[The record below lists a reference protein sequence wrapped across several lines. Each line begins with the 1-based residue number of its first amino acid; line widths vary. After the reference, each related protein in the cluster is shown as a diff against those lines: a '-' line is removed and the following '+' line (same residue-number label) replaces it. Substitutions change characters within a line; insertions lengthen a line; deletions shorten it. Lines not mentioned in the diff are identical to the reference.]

1 MKEQIDKKIK
11 DIVADDITDITLIQA
26 GYYWNAGYN
35 EFDFTCKIK
44 GEDDVL
50 HMREQ
55 RHDDGSGI
63 VIRSEKD
70 DIWES
75 ITPSEVYK
83 LDDKLQEAIQYGT
96 YHKRIEGITTVEDCK
111 DLEFELMENDNVYL
125 NRVLGKLW
133 TELEAKQNEIADAGL
148 QETGE
153 QQSDIVAEF
162 RSKTDELFHEVDGQC
177 AGDIEK
183 MVAAYVQEKI
193 EEEMLDAEIV
203 DVVLSGSRCRGL
215 EKKDSDLDVVVEY
228 KGSVRED
235 DFFNMLH
242 KDDYEI
248 SGIKVDIN
256 PITEGKTGKLETYL
270 PGVEEY
276 LREKEMERNER
287 KSVREKIRENK
298 SKISVNSVST
308 EKDKVMKNKNVR

>member
-1 MKEQIDKKIK
+1 MKEQIDKKMK

-70 DIWES
+70 DIWER

-153 QQSDIVAEF
+153 LQSDFVAEF
-162 RSKTDELFHEVDGQC
+162 RSKTDELFHEVNGQS

-215 EKKDSDLDVVVEY
+215 EKKGSDLDVVVEY
-228 KGSVRED
+228 KGLVRED

-242 KDDYEI
+242 EEDYEI
-248 SGIKVDIN
+248 CGIKVDIN

>member
-70 DIWES
+70 DIWER

-133 TELEAKQNEIADAGL
+133 NELEAKQNEIEDTGL

-153 QQSDIVAEF
+153 LQSDIVEEF
-162 RSKTDELFHEVDGQC
+162 RSKTDELFHEVDGQS

-193 EEEMLDAEIV
+193 EEEMLDVEIV

-215 EKKDSDLDVVVEY
+215 EKKGSDLDVVVEY
-228 KGSVRED
+228 KGLVRED

-242 KDDYEI
+242 EEDYEI
-248 SGIKVDIN
+248 CGIKVDIN

>member
-1 MKEQIDKKIK
+1 MKEQIDKKMK

-35 EFDFTCKIK
+35 EFDFICKIK

-55 RHDDGSGI
+55 RHDDGSSI

-70 DIWES
+70 DIWER
-75 ITPSEVYK
+75 IAPSEVYK
-83 LDDKLQEAIQYGT
+83 LDDKLQEVIQYGN
-96 YHKRIEGITTVEDCK
+96 YHKRIEGITTVKDCK

-125 NRVLGKLW
+125 NRALGKLW
-133 TELEAKQNEIADAGL
+133 MELEAKQNEIADTGL

-153 QQSDIVAEF
+153 LQSDIVAEF
-162 RSKTDELFHEVDGQC
+162 RSKTDELFREVNGQS

-193 EEEMLDAEIV
+193 EEELLDAEIV

-215 EKKDSDLDVVVEY
+215 EKTNSDLDVVVEY

-235 DFFNMLH
+235 DFFNILH

-248 SGIKVDIN
+248 FGIVSLYVHFTIVRFSSK
-256 PITEGKTGKLETYL
+256 KQKLQ
-270 PGVEEY
+270 
-276 LREKEMERNER
+276 
-287 KSVREKIRENK
+287 
-298 SKISVNSVST
+298 
-308 EKDKVMKNKNVR
+308 

>member
-1 MKEQIDKKIK
+1 MKEQIDKKMK

-55 RHDDGSGI
+55 RHDDGSSI

-70 DIWES
+70 DIWER
-75 ITPSEVYK
+75 IAPSEVYK
-83 LDDKLQEAIQYGT
+83 LDDKLQEAIQYGN
-96 YHKRIEGITTVEDCK
+96 YHKRIEGITTIEDCK

-133 TELEAKQNEIADAGL
+133 NELEAKQNEIEDTGL

-153 QQSDIVAEF
+153 LQSDIVEEF
-162 RSKTDELFHEVDGQC
+162 RSKTDELFHEVDGQS

-215 EKKDSDLDVVVEY
+215 EKKGSDLDVVVEY
-228 KGSVRED
+228 KGLVRED

-242 KDDYEI
+242 EEDYEI
-248 SGIKVDIN
+248 CGIKVDIN

-287 KSVREKIRENK
+287 KSVREKIREK
-298 SKISVNSVST
+298 
-308 EKDKVMKNKNVR
+308 KDKARGETCKLKGKKRNAVR

>member
-1 MKEQIDKKIK
+1 MKEQIDKKMK

-26 GYYWNAGYN
+26 GYYWYAGYN

-55 RHDDGSGI
+55 RHDDGSSI

-70 DIWES
+70 DIWER
-75 ITPSEVYK
+75 IAPSEVYK
-83 LDDKLQEAIQYGT
+83 LDDKLQEAIQYGN
-96 YHKRIEGITTVEDCK
+96 YHKRIEGITTIEDCK

-215 EKKDSDLDVVVEY
+215 EKKGSDLDVVVEY
-228 KGSVRED
+228 KGSIRED

-242 KDDYEI
+242 EDDYEI

-287 KSVREKIRENK
+287 KSVREKIREK
-298 SKISVNSVST
+298 
-308 EKDKVMKNKNVR
+308 KDKARGETCKLKGKKRDAVR

>member
-1 MKEQIDKKIK
+1 MKEQIDKKMK
-11 DIVADDITDITLIQA
+11 DIVADDITDINLIQA

-70 DIWES
+70 DIWER

-133 TELEAKQNEIADAGL
+133 NELEAKQNEIADAGL

-153 QQSDIVAEF
+153 LQSDFVAEF
-162 RSKTDELFHEVDGQC
+162 RSKTDELFHEVNGQS

-203 DVVLSGSRCRGL
+203 DVVVSGSRCRGL
-215 EKKDSDLDVVVEY
+215 EKKNSDLDVVAEY

-235 DFFNMLH
+235 DFFNILH
-242 KDDYEI
+242 EDDYEI
-248 SGIKVDIN
+248 CGIKVDIN

-276 LREKEMERNER
+276 LREKEMEKNES
-287 KSVREKIRENK
+287 KSVREKIREKKEKSNK
-298 SKISVNSVST
+298 GLRKVK
-308 EKDKVMKNKNVR
+308 EKKKDSIR

>member
-1 MKEQIDKKIK
+1 MKEQIDKKMK

-35 EFDFTCKIK
+35 EFDFACKIK

-70 DIWES
+70 DIWER
-75 ITPSEVYK
+75 IAPSEVYK

-96 YHKRIEGITTVEDCK
+96 YHKRIEGITTIEDCK

-133 TELEAKQNEIADAGL
+133 TELEAKQNEIVDAGI
-148 QETGE
+148 QKTGE
-153 QQSDIVAEF
+153 LQSDIVAEF
-162 RSKTDELFHEVDGQC
+162 RSKTDELFHDVDGQS

-215 EKKDSDLDVVVEY
+215 EKKGSDLDVLVEY
-228 KGSVRED
+228 KGSIRED

-242 KDDYEI
+242 EDDYKI

-256 PITEGKTGKLETYL
+256 PITEVKTGKLKTYL

-287 KSVREKIRENK
+287 KSVREKIREK
-298 SKISVNSVST
+298 
-308 EKDKVMKNKNVR
+308 KDKARGKTCKLKEKTRNAVR

>member
-1 MKEQIDKKIK
+1 MKEQIDKKMK

-70 DIWES
+70 DIWER
-75 ITPSEVYK
+75 IAPSEVYK

-96 YHKRIEGITTVEDCK
+96 YHKRIEGITTIEDCK

-133 TELEAKQNEIADAGL
+133 TELEAKQNEIVDAGI
-148 QETGE
+148 QKTGE
-153 QQSDIVAEF
+153 LQSDFVAEF
-162 RSKTDELFHEVDGQC
+162 RSKTDELFHEVNGQS

-215 EKKDSDLDVVVEY
+215 EKKGSDLDVVVEY
-228 KGSVRED
+228 KGSIRED

-242 KDDYEI
+242 EGDYEI

-256 PITEGKTGKLETYL
+256 PITEGKTGKLETSL

-287 KSVREKIRENK
+287 KSVRKKIREK
-298 SKISVNSVST
+298 
-308 EKDKVMKNKNVR
+308 KDKARGETCKLKGKKRNAVR

>member
-1 MKEQIDKKIK
+1 MKEQIDKKMK

-63 VIRSEKD
+63 VIRSGKD
-70 DIWES
+70 DIWERMA
-75 ITPSEVYK
+75 PSEVYK
-83 LDDKLQEAIQYGT
+83 LDDKLQEVIQYGT
-96 YHKRIEGITTVEDCK
+96 YHKKIEGITTLEDCK

-125 NRVLGKLW
+125 NKVMGKLW
-133 TELEAKQNEIADAGL
+133 TELEAKQNEIADTGL
-148 QETGE
+148 QKNGE
-153 QQSDIVAEF
+153 LQSDIVAGF
-162 RSKTDELFHEVDGQC
+162 RSKTDELFHEVNGQS
-177 AGDIEK
+177 AGNIEK

-215 EKKDSDLDVVVEY
+215 EKTNSDLDVVVEY

-235 DFFNMLH
+235 DFFNILH

-248 SGIKVDIN
+248 FGIKVDIN

-287 KSVREKIRENK
+287 KSVREKISEKKEK
-298 SKISVNSVST
+298 SIKGLQKVK
-308 EKDKVMKNKNVR
+308 EKKKDNVR

>member
-1 MKEQIDKKIK
+1 MKEQIDKKMK

-44 GEDDVL
+44 SEDDVL

-55 RHDDGSGI
+55 RHDDGSSI

-70 DIWES
+70 DIWER
-75 ITPSEVYK
+75 IAPSEVYK
-83 LDDKLQEAIQYGT
+83 LDDKLQEAIQYGN
-96 YHKRIEGITTVEDCK
+96 YHKRIEGITTIEDCK

-133 TELEAKQNEIADAGL
+133 NELEAKQNEIADAGL

-153 QQSDIVAEF
+153 LQSDIVAEF
-162 RSKTDELFHEVDGQC
+162 RSKTDELFHEVDGQS

-193 EEEMLDAEIV
+193 EEEMLETN
-203 DVVLSGSRCRGL
+203 S
-215 EKKDSDLDVVVEY
+215 LDPFQAAWP
-228 KGSVRED
+228 KALTS
-235 DFFNMLH
+235 
-242 KDDYEI
+242 
-248 SGIKVDIN
+248 
-256 PITEGKTGKLETYL
+256 KTGCPRWRRLFLFVAK
-270 PGVEEY
+270 
-276 LREKEMERNER
+276 
-287 KSVREKIRENK
+287 
-298 SKISVNSVST
+298 
-308 EKDKVMKNKNVR
+308 

>member
-1 MKEQIDKKIK
+1 MKEQIDKKMK

-70 DIWES
+70 DIWER

-153 QQSDIVAEF
+153 LQSDFVAEF
-162 RSKTDELFHEVDGQC
+162 RSKTDELFHEVNGQS

-215 EKKDSDLDVVVEY
+215 EKKGSDLDVVVEY
-228 KGSVRED
+228 KGLVRED

-242 KDDYEI
+242 EEDYEI
-248 SGIKVDIN
+248 CGIKVDIN

-287 KSVREKIRENK
+287 KSVREKIREK
-298 SKISVNSVST
+298 
-308 EKDKVMKNKNVR
+308 KDKARGETCKLKGKKRDAVR

>member
-1 MKEQIDKKIK
+1 MKEQIDKKMK

-26 GYYWNAGYN
+26 GYYWYAGYN

-44 GEDDVL
+44 GEDNVL

-70 DIWES
+70 DIWER
-75 ITPSEVYK
+75 IAPSEVYK

-96 YHKRIEGITTVEDCK
+96 YHKRIEGITTMEDCK
-111 DLEFELMENDNVYL
+111 NLEFELMENDNVYL

-133 TELEAKQNEIADAGL
+133 TELEAKQNEIVDAGI
-148 QETGE
+148 QKTGE
-153 QQSDIVAEF
+153 LQSDFVAEF
-162 RSKTDELFHEVDGQC
+162 RSKTDELFHEVNGQS

-215 EKKDSDLDVVVEY
+215 EKKGSDLDVVVEY
-228 KGSVRED
+228 KGLVRED

-242 KDDYEI
+242 EEDYEI
-248 SGIKVDIN
+248 CGIKVDIN

-287 KSVREKIRENK
+287 KSVREKIREK
-298 SKISVNSVST
+298 
-308 EKDKVMKNKNVR
+308 KDKARGETCKLKGKKRNAVR

>member
-1 MKEQIDKKIK
+1 MKEQIDKKMK

-70 DIWES
+70 DIWER
-75 ITPSEVYK
+75 IAPSEVYK
-83 LDDKLQEAIQYGT
+83 LDDKLQEVIQYGN

-125 NRVLGKLW
+125 NRVMGKLW

-148 QETGE
+148 EKTGE
-153 QQSDIVAEF
+153 LQSDIVAEF
-162 RSKTDELFHEVDGQC
+162 RSKTDELFHEVNGQS
-177 AGDIEK
+177 AGDIVK
-183 MVAAYVQEKI
+183 MVAVYVQEKI
-193 EEEMLDAEIV
+193 EEELLDAEIV

-215 EKKDSDLDVVVEY
+215 EKKNSDLDVVVEY
-228 KGSVRED
+228 KSSVRED
-235 DFFNMLH
+235 DFFNILH
-242 KDDYEI
+242 EDDYEI

-270 PGVEEY
+270 PGVEDY

-287 KSVREKIRENK
+287 KSVREKIREKKEKSNK
-298 SKISVNSVST
+298 GLLKVK
-308 EKDKVMKNKNVR
+308 EKKKDNVR

>member
-1 MKEQIDKKIK
+1 MKEQIDKKMK

-70 DIWES
+70 DIWERMA
-75 ITPSEVYK
+75 PSEVYK
-83 LDDKLQEAIQYGT
+83 LDDKLQEVIQYGT
-96 YHKRIEGITTVEDCK
+96 YHKKIEGITTLEDCK

-125 NRVLGKLW
+125 NKVMGKLW
-133 TELEAKQNEIADAGL
+133 TELEAKQNEIADTGL
-148 QETGE
+148 QKNGE
-153 QQSDIVAEF
+153 LQSDIVAGF
-162 RSKTDELFHEVDGQC
+162 RSKTDELFHEVNGQS
-177 AGDIEK
+177 AGNIEK

-215 EKKDSDLDVVVEY
+215 EKTNSDLDVVVEY

-235 DFFNMLH
+235 DFFNILH

-248 SGIKVDIN
+248 FGIKVDIN

-270 PGVEEY
+270 TGVEEY

-287 KSVREKIRENK
+287 KSVREKISEKKEK
-298 SKISVNSVST
+298 SIKGLQKVK
-308 EKDKVMKNKNVR
+308 EKKKDNVR

>member
-1 MKEQIDKKIK
+1 MKEQIDKKMK

-55 RHDDGSGI
+55 RHDDGSSI

-70 DIWES
+70 DIWER
-75 ITPSEVYK
+75 IAPSEVYK

-153 QQSDIVAEF
+153 LQSDFVAEF
-162 RSKTDELFHEVDGQC
+162 RSKTDELFHEVNGQS

-215 EKKDSDLDVVVEY
+215 EKKGSDLDVVVEY
-228 KGSVRED
+228 KGLVRED

-242 KDDYEI
+242 EEDYEI
-248 SGIKVDIN
+248 CGIKVDIN

-276 LREKEMERNER
+276 LREKEMEKNES
-287 KSVREKIRENK
+287 KSVREKIREKKEKSNK
-298 SKISVNSVST
+298 GLRRVK
-308 EKDKVMKNKNVR
+308 EKKKDSIR

>member
-1 MKEQIDKKIK
+1 MRRLLWKEKRGMKEQIDKKMK

-35 EFDFTCKIK
+35 EFDFICKIK

-55 RHDDGSGI
+55 RHDDGSSI

-70 DIWES
+70 DIWER
-75 ITPSEVYK
+75 IAPSEVYK
-83 LDDKLQEAIQYGT
+83 LDDKLQEVIQYGN
-96 YHKRIEGITTVEDCK
+96 YHKRIEGITTVKDCK

-125 NRVLGKLW
+125 NRALGKLW
-133 TELEAKQNEIADAGL
+133 MELEAKQNEIADTGL

-153 QQSDIVAEF
+153 LQSDIVAEF
-162 RSKTDELFHEVDGQC
+162 RSKTDELFREVNGQS

-193 EEEMLDAEIV
+193 EEELLDAEIV

-215 EKKDSDLDVVVEY
+215 EKTNSDLDVVVEY

-235 DFFNMLH
+235 DFFNILH

-248 SGIKVDIN
+248 FGIVSLYVHFTIVRFSSK
-256 PITEGKTGKLETYL
+256 KQKLQ
-270 PGVEEY
+270 
-276 LREKEMERNER
+276 
-287 KSVREKIRENK
+287 
-298 SKISVNSVST
+298 
-308 EKDKVMKNKNVR
+308 

>member
-1 MKEQIDKKIK
+1 MKEQIDKKMK

-26 GYYWNAGYN
+26 GYYWYAGYN

-44 GEDDVL
+44 GEDNVL

-70 DIWES
+70 DIWER
-75 ITPSEVYK
+75 IAPSEVYK

-96 YHKRIEGITTVEDCK
+96 YHKRIEGITTMEDCK
-111 DLEFELMENDNVYL
+111 NLEFELMENDNVYL

-153 QQSDIVAEF
+153 LQSDFVAEF
-162 RSKTDELFHEVDGQC
+162 RSKTDELFHEVNGQS
-177 AGDIEK
+177 AGNIEK

-215 EKKDSDLDVVVEY
+215 EKKGSDLDVVVEY
-228 KGSVRED
+228 KGLVRED

-242 KDDYEI
+242 EEDYEI
-248 SGIKVDIN
+248 CGIKVDIN

-287 KSVREKIRENK
+287 KSVREKIREK
-298 SKISVNSVST
+298 
-308 EKDKVMKNKNVR
+308 KDKARGETCKLKGKKRNAVR

>member
-1 MKEQIDKKIK
+1 MKEQIDKKMK

-70 DIWES
+70 DIWER
-75 ITPSEVYK
+75 IAPSEVYK
-83 LDDKLQEAIQYGT
+83 LDDKLQEVIQYGT
-96 YHKRIEGITTVEDCK
+96 YHKRIEGITTIEDCK

-125 NRVLGKLW
+125 NRVMGKLW

-148 QETGE
+148 QENGE
-153 QQSDIVAEF
+153 LQSDIAAEF
-162 RSKTDELFHEVDGQC
+162 RSKTDELFHEVDGQS

-215 EKKDSDLDVVVEY
+215 EKKGSDLDVVVEY

-235 DFFNMLH
+235 DFFNILH
-242 KDDYEI
+242 EDDYEI
-248 SGIKVDIN
+248 YGIKVDIN

-270 PGVEEY
+270 PGVEKY

-287 KSVREKIRENK
+287 KSVRKKIREK
-298 SKISVNSVST
+298 
-308 EKDKVMKNKNVR
+308 KDKARGETCKLKEKTRDAVR

>member
-1 MKEQIDKKIK
+1 MKEQIDKKMK

-70 DIWES
+70 DIWER
-75 ITPSEVYK
+75 IAPSEVYK

-133 TELEAKQNEIADAGL
+133 TELEAKQNEIVDAGI
-148 QETGE
+148 QKTGE
-153 QQSDIVAEF
+153 LQSDIVEEF
-162 RSKTDELFHEVDGQC
+162 RSKTDELFHEVDGQS

-215 EKKDSDLDVVVEY
+215 EKKGSDLDVVVEY
-228 KGSVRED
+228 KGSIRED

-242 KDDYEI
+242 EEDYEI
-248 SGIKVDIN
+248 CGIKVDIN

-287 KSVREKIRENK
+287 KSVREKIREK
-298 SKISVNSVST
+298 
-308 EKDKVMKNKNVR
+308 KDKARGETCKLKGKKRNAVR